1 MKNDPGCEWVHRT
14 KSCELAFAQA
24 ISLTEELL
32 QGEEDAEEQAGPS
45 TSAAAPQR
53 LARHAPNVVLTE
65 APAIQLSSV
74 LPATV
79 RSFTCHFPSALST
92 RQPACYSTVHQRTEH
107 GGSSHASIVYAFLHP
122 Q

>member
-32 QGEEDAEEQAGPS
+32 QGEEDAEEEAGPS

-79 RSFTCHFPSALST
+79 RSFHLPFCKRS
-92 RQPACYSTVHQRTEH
+92 
-107 GGSSHASIVYAFLHP
+107 LH
-122 Q
+122 